1 MKTEKREEKRVVVV
15 VVVEVEAVV
24 RGAAS
29 LLQRGVV
36 EQLLDEVDVA
46 QQHAAAAVALQAQR
60 VQRVAINRAKE
71 RETAS

>member
-1 MKTEKREEKRVVVV
+1 MRMKTEKRREKRFVG
-15 VVVEVEAVV
+15 EVVV
-24 RGAAS
+24 RGTAS

-60 VQRVAINRAKE
+60 VQRVAIKRAKE
-71 RETAS
+71 RERAS

>member
-15 VVVEVEAVV
+15 VEVEVEAVV

-46 QQHAAAAVALQAQR
+46 QQHSATAVALQAQR
-60 VQRVAINRAKE
+60 VQRVAIKRAKE
-71 RETAS
+71 RERAS

>member
-1 MKTEKREEKRVVVV
+1 MKTEKRGEKRVGW
-15 VVVEVEAVV
+15 VVVEMEAIE

-60 VQRVAINRAKE
+60 VQRVAIKRANE
-71 RETAS
+71 RERAS

>member
-36 EQLLDEVDVA
+36 EQLLDEVDVP